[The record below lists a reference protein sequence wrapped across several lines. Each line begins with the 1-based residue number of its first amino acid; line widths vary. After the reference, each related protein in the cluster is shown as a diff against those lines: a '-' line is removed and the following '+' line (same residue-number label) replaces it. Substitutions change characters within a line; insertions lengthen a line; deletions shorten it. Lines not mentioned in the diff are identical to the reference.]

1 MPNVLGQ
8 WEPEE
13 MFQGEEGFIQLNGRK
28 EEDMIYLLGYTNLSS
43 IGQPVLAYP
52 ALGQMSMVLPEIS

>member
-1 MPNVLGQ
+1 ML
-8 WEPEE
+8 
-13 MFQGEEGFIQLNGRK
+13 QGEEGFIQLNGRK

-43 IGQPVLAYP
+43 IGQPVLAYL

>member
-1 MPNVLGQ
+1 
-8 WEPEE
+8 